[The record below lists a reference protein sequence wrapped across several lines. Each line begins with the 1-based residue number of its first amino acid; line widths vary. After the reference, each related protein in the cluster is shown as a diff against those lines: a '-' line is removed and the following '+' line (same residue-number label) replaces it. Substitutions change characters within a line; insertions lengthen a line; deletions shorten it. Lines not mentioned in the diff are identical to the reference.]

1 MNNELTPSDIKKMED
16 EIEYRVH
23 IVRKKALDD
32 VKEARAKEKKFWDKM
47 FNVKESNTSSR
58 GVITP
63 GEQVGNLQRNMNN
76 AADFQ
81 KRNNINNIVKKWK

>member
-32 VKEARAKEKKFWDKM
+32 VKRSKGTGRFE
-47 FNVKESNTSSR
+47 
-58 GVITP
+58 
-63 GEQVGNLQRNMNN
+63 
-76 AADFQ
+76 
-81 KRNNINNIVKKWK
+81 

>member
-32 VKEARAKEKKFWDKM
+32 VKEAGHRA
-47 FNVKESNTSSR
+47 
-58 GVITP
+58 I
-63 GEQVGNLQRNMNN
+63 
-76 AADFQ
+76 
-81 KRNNINNIVKKWK
+81 